1 MKKSS
6 SLPADFVITDNSMIT
21 IETFCQ
27 ILNIHESTYHRNR
40 RKGLLPDGIRV
51 GSKAKRIPGHVARK
65 CFEGTWL
72 A

>member
-1 MKKSS
+1 
-6 SLPADFVITDNSMIT
+6 MIT